1 MLLARDASVPIPDGL
16 SWWRSTPAGAAWLTR
31 LPQLVADCARDWQL
45 TVRAPFAPGSVSWV
59 APAELPDGTRAVLK
73 VNFPDAESEHEAAAL
88 EWWGGEGAVR
98 LLAHDAERR
107 ALLVERCE
115 PGGSLSTVADEQAAN
130 RIAAGVLRRLLGRP
144 APPQAP
150 FRSLRD
156 EAARWAQELP
166 ARWARHG
173 RPFPR
178 RLLDEA
184 VELCD
189 QLGSSQPASVV
200 CHQDLHGGNVLSTG
214 AGWVA
219 IDPKP
224 LIGEPAFDLASLL
237 RDRLPALL
245 RSSEPGRTVRRRVEL
260 LADELALD
268 RTRVRGWGIVH
279 ALAWGMSDTTLH
291 ADMVACAE
299 LIAAV

>member
-16 SWWRSTPAGAAWLTR
+16 GWWRSTPAGAAWLKR
-31 LPQLVADCARDWQL
+31 LPQLVADCARDWKL

-88 EWWGGEGAVR
+88 EWWGGEGAVC
-98 LLAHDAERR
+98 LLAHQPERR

-115 PGGSLSTVADEQAAN
+115 PGEPLWTVADEREAN
-130 RIAAGVLRRLLGRP
+130 RIAAGVLRRLFSRP
-144 APPQAP
+144 APPEAP

-156 EAARWAQELP
+156 EAARWAEELP
-166 ARWARHG
+166 GRWARHG
-173 RPFPR
+173 RPFSS
-178 RLLDEA
+178 RLLEEA
-184 VELCD
+184 VELCTE
-189 QLGSSQPASVV
+189 LGGSQPTTVV
-200 CHQDLHGGNVLSTG
+200 CHQDLHGGNVLSVG

-237 RDRLPALL
+237 RDRRPALL
-245 RSSEPGRTVRRRVEL
+245 RSADPGRTLRRRVEL
-260 LADELALD
+260 LTDELALD
-268 RTRVRGWGIVH
+268 RARVRGWGIVH

-291 ADMVACAE
+291 ADIVACAE
-299 LIAAV
+299 LLAAV